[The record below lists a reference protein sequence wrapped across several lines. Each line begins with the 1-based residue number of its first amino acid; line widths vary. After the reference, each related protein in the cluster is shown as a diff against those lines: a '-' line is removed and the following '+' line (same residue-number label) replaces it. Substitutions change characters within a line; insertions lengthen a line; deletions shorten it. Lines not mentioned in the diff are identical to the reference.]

1 MEDAILVLFGQPLT
15 RFGLLCAAALLL
27 GLIVCGLFLRRKG
40 GSYGTWIRFSL
51 CVIVCAWFFARLLFG
66 VVDWINYILV
76 EKIFD
81 LETGVDPFS
90 FLYFWRGGYSLMG
103 AALGAVIGA
112 TIAEKW
118 TGSARGFLRDLLAFG
133 IPAAVLVERLAEAGT
148 GLGRGDY
155 VTAQWLINT
164 GLCPQL
170 YGDYVQPVYLYEAV
184 MAVILFVI
192 MLCFLRKPGRDGLL
206 CERFLLLFGLTQVI
220 MESLRADGHMVT
232 HFVHVQ
238 EVYAILFA
246 AGVALVWSRRAE
258 KTPGRGRRL
267 ALGWVVIFAAAGVA
281 IWAEFGVDRWGNPL
295 LAYGVLILCM
305 LAIGLTASWIRRM
318 EKA

>member
-1 MEDAILVLFGQPLT
+1 MEDAILELFGQPLT

-40 GSYGTWIRFSL
+40 GSYGTWIRFCL
-51 CVIVCAWFFARLLFG
+51 CVIVCAWLFARLLFSCT
-66 VVDWINYILV
+66 DWIMMPL
-76 EKIFD
+76 EAIFD
-81 LETGVDPFS
+81 LNTERDPFS

-112 TIAEKW
+112 KIAEKW
-118 TGSARGFLRDLLAFG
+118 TGSARGSLRDLLAFG
-133 IPAAVLVERLAEAGT
+133 IPAAVLAERLAEAGT
-148 GLGRGDY
+148 GLGEGRI
-155 VTAQWLINT
+155 VTTQWVIDS
-164 GLCPQL
+164 GLCL
-170 YGDYVQPVYLYEAV
+170 NLDGVYVLPVYWFEAA

-192 MLCFLRKPGRDGLL
+192 MLFLSRKPARDGLL

-220 MESLRADGHMVT
+220 MESLRGDGHLVE

-258 KTPGRGRRL
+258 KKPGRGRRL
-267 ALGWVVIFAAAGVA
+267 ALGWVAIFAAAGVA
-281 IWAEFGVDRWGNPL
+281 IWAEFGVDRWGNRL